1 MSCLEENM
9 DRSAVKDAVL
19 KQKFWVNKGIIIIIV
34 IVIFMIIIIII
45 TGSLSLSSR
54 SVPDLFDI
62 NLVELTV
69 DEIINGKD
77 NEFMGII
84 PGTTITIPSS
94 LVLTLILIAIL
105 NYLEALKCNQQ
116 AIDRIKPYLDHISL
130 KAAGTITIT
139 IINISINNNIFR

>member
-19 KQKFWVNKGIIIIIV
+19 KQKFWVNKGIIIV
-34 IVIFMIIIIII
+34 IVIIIIIIIIII
-45 TGSLSLSSR
+45 TGSLSSSSR

-84 PGTTITIPSS
+84 PGTTITI
-94 LVLTLILIAIL
+94 L
-105 NYLEALKCNQQ
+105 Y
-116 AIDRIKPYLDHISL
+116 YHH
-130 KAAGTITIT
+130 
-139 IINISINNNIFR
+139 

>member
-1 MSCLEENM
+1 M

-19 KQKFWVNKGIIIIIV
+19 KQKFWVNKGIIIV
-34 IVIFMIIIIII
+34 IVIIIIDIIIIII
-45 TGSLSLSSR
+45 IIGSLSSSSR

-84 PGTTITIPSS
+84 PGTTITILSS

-130 KAAGTITIT
+130 KAAGTIIIT
-139 IINISINNNIFR
+139 IINISINTNIFR